1 MAGGREQTA
10 PRQSSGFRL
19 GGRSTELL
27 LDVPSPAD
35 VLKIDR
41 IPRVASV
48 DAAFD
53 PCAER
58 LGEGFKSRRKR
69 VPHDSK
75 PPAMAFSIPIPH
87 IRKDVSDPLA
97 YQLLPRLL
105 DQLF

>member
-1 MAGGREQTA
+1 M
-10 PRQSSGFRL
+10 
-19 GGRSTELL
+19 GGRSTKLL
-27 LDVPSPAD
+27 LDEPSPAD

-41 IPRVASV
+41 IPGVASI
-48 DAAFD
+48 DATFD
-53 PCAER
+53 PRAEPF
-58 LGEGFKSRRKR
+58 GEGFKSRRKR

-75 PPAMAFSIPIPH
+75 PPAMAFSITIPH